1 VRGER
6 QQLVVV
12 VVVAGG
18 EKVFESFPCLRLQV
32 CEVLV
37 SLLGKSCTVVLYL
50 CRRKKM
56 GFCNFLIVPLSS

>member
-6 QQLVVV
+6 QQLV

-37 SLLGKSCTVVLYL
+37 SLLGKSCTVVLYISAGE
-50 CRRKKM
+50 KKM